1 MIEEDRDIAHFMRLG
16 NEGIEAPRSR
26 ILDVDRA
33 MRTGRRQRWYGPT
46 AVAAALVAAL
56 AIGVAVVPGRFGSEP
71 AKDGGANMLV
81 VGNYTV
87 VAAEPAGLA
96 TLPEAPATID
106 PMGLYLTFGWLPDGY
121 DHRQYHAGFSPGQ
134 TGSVAFLSADQD
146 RDANS
151 DKGSFSAVLYPRGLT
166 PAAPQRD
173 VGGRGTELDAVA
185 AKSVNDNAASWI
197 TYSGAEGAETIL
209 RWRYAPDG
217 WAQLRFQGNDPG
229 LDARATAHRIASSM
243 KLSSS
248 GKVPLPVQ
256 ATSLPTG
263 LTPVSVA
270 ISDSVR
276 TPRSWYASITL
287 GTAIDPSQPFTNT
300 LYVSVSPYKEEK
312 DRTEKEKLA
321 PAPNTTI
328 DGQPA
333 HRTPLDGP
341 ATRVRVGGSG
351 GVLVEVDANGA
362 LAGQLGPDGV
372 LTAYRGLRLV
382 DRPVEWSSHLKG

>member
-1 MIEEDRDIAHFMRLG
+1 MIEEDRDVVRLMRADI
-16 NEGIEAPRSR
+16 EGFAAPRSKV
-26 ILDVDRA
+26 LDVDQA

-46 AVAAALVAAL
+46 AGAAALVAAL
-56 AIGVAVVPGRFGSEP
+56 AIGAAVVPGRFGSEP
-71 AKDGGANMLV
+71 VKDGGANMLV

-121 DHRQYHAGFSPGQ
+121 DHRQYQAGFNPGS

-151 DKGSFSAVLYPRGLT
+151 DKGRFSVVLYPRGVT

-173 VGGRGTELDAVA
+173 EGGRGTELEAIA

-217 WAQLRFQGNDPG
+217 WAQLRFRGNDPG
-229 LDARATAHRIASSM
+229 LDAKATAHRIASSM

-248 GKVPLPVQ
+248 EKVPLPVQ
-256 ATSLPTG
+256 A
-263 LTPVSVA
+263 
-270 ISDSVR
+270 
-276 TPRSWYASITL
+276 AS
-287 GTAIDPSQPFTNT
+287 
-300 LYVSVSPYKEEK
+300 
-312 DRTEKEKLA
+312 
-321 PAPNTTI
+321 
-328 DGQPA
+328 
-333 HRTPLDGP
+333 
-341 ATRVRVGGSG
+341 
-351 GVLVEVDANGA
+351 
-362 LAGQLGPDGV
+362 
-372 LTAYRGLRLV
+372 
-382 DRPVEWSSHLKG
+382 